1 MDIVAHIEKNMT
13 DADWA
18 ELEEQR
24 ARDDAEF
31 ERELQEYERKARIE
45 EARETALAEIKKF
58 EGAPH
63 MQLAAGMD
71 FAIAVMTGGRRA

>member
-24 ARDDAEF
+24 ASEDAAMERDLIEAERQARIDDA
-31 ERELQEYERKARIE
+31 KT
-45 EARETALAEIKKF
+45 TALALIGAS
-58 EGAPH
+58 EGNPYA
-63 MQLAAGMD
+63 QLHAGMT
-71 FAIAVMTGGRRA
+71 FALAIINGGRRA